1 MMSPDLWMLLAFAGL
16 LIAGVPVAFSLG
28 LAGAVGILA
37 GLPPAMLATLG
48 TNTYNSIA
56 KYPLIAIPLFIL
68 TGLIFERSG
77 VALRL
82 VRFAQALI
90 GPRHGGLAL
99 VAVLVCMI
107 MGGMSGSG
115 PADAAAVAM
124 VMLPSMTK
132 AGYPKP
138 FSATLIAAS
147 ASTAILIPPS
157 VALILY
163 SIVVPGVDLRALFAA
178 GLFPGILAG
187 LALLVPALLV
197 SKRYGWEGRGW
208 EGGTPVE
215 GAERLKVG
223 ETFKQALPAL
233 FAPVLILGGLRSGL
247 FTPTEAAVVAV
258 AYGVAIGLFVTRELG
273 WRDLWA
279 LLGEAAVISGVVMLI
294 IALAGIFAW
303 AGTMLGTFRDMA
315 QWIIALTDNGV
326 LLLILIMLAVLAA
339 GMLLDA
345 ISIYLILMPILIPVM
360 QHFEWNPVWFG
371 ILLAMNIAIGQFTP
385 PVAVNLMVTT
395 EVAKIRLEQ
404 TVGWALLFV
413 MAMAGAL
420 ALVAV
425 FPEIALWLPRTL
437 GYNVG

>member
-1 MMSPDLWMLLAFAGL
+1 MSPDLWMLLIFGL
-16 LIAGVPVAFSLG
+16 AMLLGVPVAFALG
-28 LAGAVGILA
+28 LGGAAGILA
-37 GLPPAMLATLG
+37 GLSPDMLATLG

-68 TGLIFERSG
+68 TGLIFERAG
-77 VALRL
+77 VAASL
-82 VRFAQALI
+82 VRFAQSLI

-99 VAVLVCMI
+99 VAVLVCLI

-138 FSATLIAAS
+138 FSASLIAAS

-157 VALILY
+157 IALILY
-163 SIVVPGVDLRALFAA
+163 SVVMPGVDLRALFAA

-187 LALLVPALLV
+187 LSLLLPAWWL
-197 SKRYGWEGRGW
+197 SRRYGWEGPDSG
-208 EGGTPVE
+208 
-215 GAERLKVG
+215 ERPPIRESFIK
-223 ETFKQALPAL
+223 ALPAL

-258 AYGVAIGLFVTRELG
+258 TYGLLIGVFVYKQLSPKGLF
-273 WRDLWA
+273 DLMV
-279 LLGEAAVISGVVMLI
+279 EAGKISGVVMI
-294 IALAGIFAW
+294 IISLAGIFAW
-303 AGTMLGTFRDMA
+303 AGTTLGTFSSLANAMLS
-315 QWIIALTDNGV
+315 ISDNPWTL
-326 LLLILIMLAVLAA
+326 LLLIMLLVLIA

-345 ISIYLILMPILIPVM
+345 VSIYLIITPILIPLVH
-360 QHFEWNPVWFG
+360 HFGWNPVWFG

-395 EVAKIRLEQ
+395 KVANIRLEK
-404 TVGWALLFV
+404 TFLWSLLFMVTMFSSLLLV
-413 MAMAGAL
+413 M
-420 ALVAV
+420 LV
-425 FPEIALWLPRTL
+425 PGIALWLPDRL
-437 GYNVG
+437 GFVVGPW

>member
-1 MMSPDLWMLLAFAGL
+1 MSPDLWMLLAFAGL
-16 LIAGVPVAFSLG
+16 LISGVPVAFSLG

-197 SKRYGWEGRGW
+197 SRRYGW
-208 EGGTPVE
+208 EGGTPAE

-223 ETFKQALPAL
+223 DTFKQALPAL

-258 AYGVAIGLFVTRELG
+258 AYGVVIGLFVTREISLK
-273 WRDLWA
+273 DLWG
-279 LLGEAAVISGVVMLI
+279 LFGEAAVISGVVMMI

-326 LLLILIMLAVLAA
+326 LLLILIMLAVLVA

-360 QHFEWNPVWFG
+360 QHFGWNPVWFG

-413 MAMAGAL
+413 VAMAGAL

-425 FPEIALWLPRTL
+425 FPEIALWLPRVL

>member
-1 MMSPDLWMLLAFAGL
+1 MSADLLMIASFLLL
-16 LIAGVPVAFSLG
+16 LLAGVPVAFSLG
-28 LAGAVGILA
+28 LAGAVGIVT
-37 GLPPAMLATLG
+37 GLSPEMLATLG

-68 TGLIFERSG
+68 TGLVFERAG
-77 VALRL
+77 VAARL

-90 GPRHGGLAL
+90 GARHGGLAL
-99 VAVLVCMI
+99 VAVLVCLI

-124 VMLPSMTK
+124 VMLPSMTR

-178 GLFPGILAG
+178 GLFPGVLAG
-187 LALLVPALLV
+187 LALLVPAFWL
-197 SKRYGWEGRGW
+197 SRRHGWE
-208 EGGTPVE
+208 TPGEVE
-215 GAERLKVG
+215 RPPLG
-223 ETFKQALPAL
+223 ESFRQAIPAL

-258 AYGVAIGLFVTRELG
+258 AYGVVVGLFVTRELD
-273 WRDLWA
+273 WRELWR
-279 LLGEAAVISGVVMLI
+279 LFGEAATISGVVMLI

-303 AGTMLGTFRDMA
+303 AGTMLGTFRNLA
-315 QWIIALTDNGV
+315 EWLIALSDNGAV
-326 LLLILIMLAVLAA
+326 LLALIMFAVLLA

-395 EVAKIRLEQ
+395 EVAGIRLEQ
-404 TVGWALLFV
+404 TLGWALIFV
-413 MAMAGAL
+413 VAMAAAL
-420 ALVAV
+420 LAVAL
-425 FPEIALWLPRTL
+425 FPEIALWLPGVL
-437 GYNVG
+437 GYNL

>member
-1 MMSPDLWMLLAFAGL
+1 MSPDLWMLLAFAGL
-16 LIAGVPVAFSLG
+16 LIAGVPVAFSLA
-28 LAGAVGILA
+28 LAGATGILA
-37 GLPPAMLATLG
+37 GLSPAMLATLG

-187 LALLVPALLV
+187 LALLVPALIV
-197 SKRYGWEGRGW
+197 SRRYGWEGRGW
-208 EGGTPVE
+208 EGGTPVA
-215 GAERLKVG
+215 GAERLRVG

-233 FAPVLILGGLRSGL
+233 FAPILILGGLRSGL

-258 AYGVAIGLFVTRELG
+258 AYGVVIGLFVTRELG

-279 LLGEAAVISGVVMLI
+279 LFGEAAVISGVVMLI

-303 AGTMLGTFRDMA
+303 AGTMLGTFRHLA
-315 QWIIALTDNGV
+315 EWIISLSDSGVV
-326 LLLILIMLAVLAA
+326 LLVLVMLAVLAA

-345 ISIYLILMPILIPVM
+345 ISIYLIMMPILIPVM

-413 MAMAGAL
+413 VAMAGAL

>member
-1 MMSPDLWMLLAFAGL
+1 MSPDVWMILAFVGL

-28 LAGAVGILA
+28 LSGALGIVL
-37 GLPPAMLATLG
+37 GLPATMLATLG
-48 TNTYNSIA
+48 TNTYNSVA

-68 TGLIFERSG
+68 TGLIFERAG
-77 VALRL
+77 VAARL

-124 VMLPSMTK
+124 VMLPSMTR

-178 GLFPGILAG
+178 GLFPGMLAG
-187 LALLVPALLV
+187 AALLVPAWWL
-197 SKRYGWEGRGW
+197 SRRYRWEAPENVVR
-208 EGGTPVE
+208 P
-215 GAERLKVG
+215 ALG
-223 ETFKQALPAL
+223 ESFRQALPAL

-247 FTPTEAAVVAV
+247 FTPTEAAVAAV
-258 AYGVAIGLFVTRELG
+258 TYGVIVGVFLTRELD
-273 WRDLWA
+273 WRELWR
-279 LLGEAAVISGVVMLI
+279 LFGEAAVITGVVMLI

-303 AGTMLGTFRDMA
+303 AGTMLGTFRHLA
-315 QWIIALTDNGV
+315 EWIIGLSDNGV
-326 LLLILIMLAVLAA
+326 WLLVLIMLAVLLA
-339 GMLLDA
+339 GMVLDA
-345 ISIYLILMPILIPVM
+345 ISIYLIMMPILIPVM
-360 QHFEWNPVWFG
+360 EHFGWHPVWFG

-395 EVAKIRLEQ
+395 EVAKVRLEQ
-404 TVGWALLFV
+404 TVGWALVFV
-413 MAMAGAL
+413 VAMGAAL
-420 ALVAV
+420 ALVAI
-425 FPEIALWLPRTL
+425 FPAIALWLPGVL
-437 GYNVG
+437 GYNV

>member
-1 MMSPDLWMLLAFAGL
+1 MTPDIWMILAFAGL
-16 LIAGVPVAFSLG
+16 LIAGVPVAFSLA
-28 LAGAVGILA
+28 LSGAVGIVL
-37 GLPPAMLATLG
+37 GLSPDMLATLG

-68 TGLIFERSG
+68 TGLIFERAG

-178 GLFPGILAG
+178 GLFPGVLAG
-187 LALLVPALLV
+187 LALLVPAMLV
-197 SKRYGWEGRGW
+197 AKHYGWK
-208 EGGTPVE
+208 GTPVE
-215 GAERLKVG
+215 GAEKLTVRG
-223 ETFKQALPAL
+223 TFREALPAL

-258 AYGVAIGLFVTRELG
+258 AYGAVVGLFLTRELTL
-273 WRDLWA
+273 RDVWE
-279 LLGEAAVISGVVMLI
+279 LLGEAAIISGVVMLI

-303 AGTMLGTFRDMA
+303 SGTMLGTFRHLA
-315 QWIIALTDNGV
+315 EWIISLTDNGV
-326 LLLILIMLAVLAA
+326 LLLILVMLAVLVA

-345 ISIYLILMPILIPVM
+345 ISIYLIMMPILIPVM

-395 EVAKIRLEQ
+395 EVAKIRLEH
-404 TVGWALLFV
+404 TIGWALLFV
-413 MAMAGAL
+413 VAMGCAL
-420 ALVAV
+420 ALVAI
-425 FPEIALWLPRTL
+425 FPSIALWLPTVL
-437 GYNVG
+437 GYNV

>member
-345 ISIYLILMPILIPVM
+345 ISLILMPILIPVM

>member
-1 MMSPDLWMLLAFAGL
+1 MSPDLWMILAFAGL
-16 LIAGVPVAFSLG
+16 LIAGVPVAFSLA
-28 LAGAVGILA
+28 LAGAVGIVA
-37 GLPPAMLATLG
+37 GLSPDMLATLG

-56 KYPLIAIPLFIL
+56 KYPLIAIPLFIM
-68 TGLIFERSG
+68 TGLIFERAG

-197 SKRYGWEGRGW
+197 SRRYGWEGRGG
-208 EGGTPVE
+208 EGGTPAE

-258 AYGVAIGLFVTRELG
+258 AYGALVGLFLTRELSL
-273 WRDLWA
+273 RDLWH

-303 AGTMLGTFRDMA
+303 AGTMLGTFRHLA
-315 QWIIALTDNGV
+315 EWIIGLSDNGV
-326 LLLILIMLAVLAA
+326 MLLILIMLAVLLA

-345 ISIYLILMPILIPVM
+345 ISIYLIMMPILIPVM
-360 QHFEWNPVWFG
+360 QHFGWNPVWFG

-395 EVAKIRLEQ
+395 NIARIRLEQ
-404 TVGWALLFV
+404 TVGWAMLFV
-413 MAMAGAL
+413 LAMASAL

-437 GYNVG
+437 GYNV

>member
-1 MMSPDLWMLLAFAGL
+1 MSPDLWMLLAFAGF
-16 LIAGVPVAFSLG
+16 LIAGVPVAFSLA
-28 LAGAVGILA
+28 LAGATGILA
-37 GLPPAMLATLG
+37 GLSPAMLATLG

-187 LALLVPALLV
+187 LALLVPALIV
-197 SKRYGWEGRGW
+197 SRRYGWEGRGW
-208 EGGTPVE
+208 EGGMSVA
-215 GAERLKVG
+215 GAERLRVG

-233 FAPVLILGGLRSGL
+233 FAPILILGGLRSGL

-258 AYGVAIGLFVTRELG
+258 AYGVVIGLFVTRELG

-279 LLGEAAVISGVVMLI
+279 LFGEAAVISGVVMLI

-303 AGTMLGTFRDMA
+303 AGTMLGTFRHLA
-315 QWIIALTDNGV
+315 EWIISLSDSGVV
-326 LLLILIMLAVLAA
+326 LLVLVMLAVLAA

-345 ISIYLILMPILIPVM
+345 ISIYLIMMPILIPVM

-413 MAMAGAL
+413 VAMAGAL

>member
-1 MMSPDLWMLLAFAGL
+1 MMSADLWMMLSFIAFLAF
-16 LIAGVPVAFSLG
+16 GVPVAFALG
-28 LAGAVGILA
+28 LAGAVGILT
-37 GLPPAMLATLG
+37 GLSPDMLATLG
-48 TNTYNSIA
+48 TNTYNGIA

-68 TGLIFERSG
+68 TGLIFEKSG

-82 VRFAQALI
+82 VRFAQAMI
-90 GPRHGGLAL
+90 GRRHGGLAV
-99 VAVLVCMI
+99 VAVLVCLI
-107 MGGMSGSG
+107 MSGMSGSG

-124 VMLPSMTK
+124 VMLPSMTR

-157 VALILY
+157 IALILY

-187 LALLVPALLV
+187 LVLLVPAWWI
-197 SKRYGWEGRGW
+197 SRRNGWEPP
-208 EGGTPVE
+208 TPDE
-215 GAERLKVG
+215 PRPPLWDSFQE
-223 ETFKQALPAL
+223 ALPAL
-233 FAPVLILGGLRSGL
+233 FAPILILGGLRSGL

-258 AYGVAIGLFVTRELG
+258 VYGVVIGLFVTRELKLK
-273 WRDLWA
+273 DLWT
-279 LLGEAAVISGVVMLI
+279 LCGEAAVISAVVMLI

-303 AGTMLGTFRDMA
+303 SGTLLGTFREMA
-315 QWIIALTDNGV
+315 EFLISITDNPALMLLMVMIAV
-326 LLLILIMLAVLAA
+326 LLA

-345 ISIYLILMPILIPVM
+345 ISIYMILMPVLIPVM
-360 QHFEWNPVWFG
+360 QHFGWNPVWFG

-385 PVAVNLMVTT
+385 PVAVNLLVTT

-413 MAMAGAL
+413 LTMGL
-420 ALVAV
+420 ALLMVAV
-425 FPEIALWLPRTL
+425 FPEIALWLPRKL
-437 GYNVG
+437 GYAVE